1 MSTSGVTELLLS
13 LSRQYDQYHFGVMKM
28 KNVLLGLTTAAVLL
42 AMQPVAGTSESHAQE
57 MTGEK
62 SIFVILND
70 QLMNHESKKHI

>member
-1 MSTSGVTELLLS
+1 
-13 LSRQYDQYHFGVMKM
+13 MKM